1 VPEAAGDATP
11 FAVATWRSIDELA
24 ALVGAYSWLEHRLFV
39 LTGGWAARR
48 GNGDVPDPIAAEY
61 RVWCAAASRRHGSLA
76 GRWAERLPLRAGIDA
91 AALVTPPEESL
102 VAAFDELA
110 ASDVQPGFGVLVE
123 IVLPWV
129 GGLYAFHLERAN
141 PASEAPVME
150 VLVEA
155 RRAVEGETWAGQSLL
170 QRLPGDVK
178 PSRHLGE
185 VAKRAFAT
193 AGIFPA
199 VRPS

>member
-1 VPEAAGDATP
+1 V
-11 FAVATWRSIDELA
+11 
-24 ALVGAYSWLEHRLFV
+24 
-39 LTGGWAARR
+39 
-48 GNGDVPDPIAAEY
+48 
-61 RVWCAAASRRHGSLA
+61 
-76 GRWAERLPLRAGIDA
+76 RAGSDA

-123 IVLPWV
+123 TILPWV
-129 GGLYAFHLERAN
+129 GGLYASHLERAN

-155 RRAVEGETWAGQSLL
+155 RRAVEGETWGGQSLL
-170 QRLPGDVK
+170 QQLLGDVK

-185 VAKRAFAT
+185 VAKRAFAA